1 LTILYR
7 DLLVFWRGKISEAL
21 TTLAS
26 PLTFFLVFGLGLKDY
41 IRHVDGVP
49 YMLFVAPG
57 LIAMAA
63 MSEAFEDGSWG
74 MWFHRM
80 IQRTI
85 DEYRVNPI
93 TVYDI
98 VVGKILSGFCQ
109 GALKGILVALV
120 ILPLT
125 GFRFRIDGTGFYL
138 VYLALGSMI
147 FSCSGILAGTLLDK
161 PEQVG
166 RVYAVIVAPL
176 IFLSGLFFPITV
188 YPSKVQ
194 FIVKLIPTTAIF
206 DGSRRAILNG
216 ELDPMYLVILTL
228 FAILSFVLT
237 VIIFDRR
244 IEE

>member
-1 LTILYR
+1 
-7 DLLVFWRGKISEAL
+7 
-21 TTLAS
+21 
-26 PLTFFLVFGLGLKDY
+26 
-41 IRHVDGVP
+41 
-49 YMLFVAPG
+49 
-57 LIAMAA
+57 
-63 MSEAFEDGSWG
+63 
-74 MWFHRM
+74 
-80 IQRTI
+80 
-85 DEYRVNPI
+85 
-93 TVYDI
+93 
-98 VVGKILSGFCQ
+98 
-109 GALKGILVALV
+109 
-120 ILPLT
+120 
-125 GFRFRIDGTGFYL
+125 
-138 VYLALGSMI
+138 
-147 FSCSGILAGTLLDK
+147 
-161 PEQVG
+161 VG